1 MADQDPFLHP
11 SRYDPVTGLP
21 DRQLLQDRIEQAV
34 WRSQR
39 SATTASLVLVTLDQ
53 LAAINVT
60 QGHRVGDAALAAVAR
75 RLEALVRPGDT
86 LARVSADEFVV
97 LCEDL
102 QGSEA
107 APLLARRI
115 SEAFVEPFR
124 LEDWDLEFTIG
135 ASVQVSSAGSPSEEV
150 IDLRNPEVIDL
161 RTSLPAPLPLR
172 SIERAVPSRQ
182 RVREQEYLSATVRES
197 RLNGVT
203 DVDHGRSGE
212 PRPAPDLLAPEMP
225 VAALHALAEV
235 RTTICEGIYFTRQD
249 PHGARMVKR
258 IEVTL
263 SGRRST
269 LDDVKSR
276 MADQAR
282 SVGAQAVVNFRYGHG
297 GSTWWKRP
305 IEHGRSSGGWHGEG
319 EAVRW

>member
-1 MADQDPFLHP
+1 MAEPDQFLHR
-11 SRYDPVTGLP
+11 SLYDPVTGLP

-39 SATTASLVLVTLDQ
+39 SATTASLLLVTLDQ
-53 LAAINVT
+53 LAAITVRH
-60 QGHRVGDAALAAVAR
+60 GHHVGAAALAAVAR

-86 LARVSADEFVV
+86 LARVSGDEFVV

-102 QGSEA
+102 QGSEG
-107 APLLARRI
+107 APLLAGRI

-124 LEDWDLEFTIG
+124 LEGGDLELTIG
-135 ASVQVSSAGSPSEEV
+135 ASVQVSSAGSSSRDV
-150 IDLRNPEVIDL
+150 IDLRDPALIDVE
-161 RTSLPAPLPLR
+161 TSLPAPLPLR
-172 SIERAVPSRQ
+172 SVERVVPGRQ
-182 RVREQEYLSATVRES
+182 RAGAQEHLSATVREAEV
-197 RLNGVT
+197 RGAT
-203 DVDHGRSGE
+203 DVDH
-212 PRPAPDLLAPEMP
+212 LLAPEMP

-235 RTTICEGIYFTRQD
+235 RTTVCEGIYFTRQD
-249 PHGARMVKR
+249 PHGARVVKR

-269 LDDVKSR
+269 LDEVKSR

-282 SVGAQAVVNFRYGHG
+282 AVGAQAVVNFRYGHG
-297 GSTWWKRP
+297 GSTWWRRQ